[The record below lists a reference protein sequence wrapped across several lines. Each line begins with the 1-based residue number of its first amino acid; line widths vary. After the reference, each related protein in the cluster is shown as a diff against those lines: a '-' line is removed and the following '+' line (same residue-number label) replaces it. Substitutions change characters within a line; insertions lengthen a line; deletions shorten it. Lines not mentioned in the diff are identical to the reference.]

1 MGLDISVFKDVK
13 FIEGGELIDTQ
24 DEYSVVDING
34 VKYEEEQF
42 YHIYLNTHFPIQ
54 SEGFSEFILLDENDK
69 WRDYGFRAGSYGGYN
84 QWRRNLAKIA
94 GYQEDG
100 MECDEAAWQCEFG
113 PFIEL
118 IHFSDCEGAI
128 NSKIS
133 KKLLA
138 DFELYEEQA
147 KKEDEW
153 FYKIYQN
160 FKEAFEIAGNKNGVV
175 IFC

>member
-1 MGLDISVFKDVK
+1 
-13 FIEGGELIDTQ
+13 
-24 DEYSVVDING
+24 
-34 VKYEEEQF
+34 
-42 YHIYLNTHFPIQ
+42 
-54 SEGFSEFILLDENDK
+54 
-69 WRDYGFRAGSYGGYN
+69 
-84 QWRRNLAKIA
+84 
-94 GYQEDG
+94 

-118 IHFSDCEGAI
+118 IHFSDCEGVI